1 METRNLKFKIRLGLF
16 VAIGLLLLT
25 LGIFIIGKQKNTFS
39 SVIRLLSDFRN
50 VSGLQVGNNVRFS
63 GINVG
68 TVDHI
73 TILNDTMVRV
83 GIIVESDVRSYIKKD
98 CILSIGSEGLIGDRF
113 ISISQSETNA
123 QEVSDGEM
131 LASSIP
137 LDTDAIMSSLAVS
150 AANAEIISSELADIM
165 WNLNHG
171 NGTLGRLINDSS
183 MADNLE
189 STMHNLKTSSK
200 SLDQNMNAVKKSFL
214 LKRYFKKKQK
224 TEASK

>member
-1 METRNLKFKIRLGLF
+1 MEIQNLKFKIRLGLF
-16 VAIGLLLLT
+16 VAGGLLLLT

-39 SVIRLLSDFRN
+39 SVIRIVSDFRN

-73 TILNDTMVRV
+73 TIINDTTVRV
-83 GIIVESDVRSYIKKD
+83 GIIVETDVRRFIKKD

-123 QEVSDGEM
+123 QQISDGEM
-131 LASSIP
+131 LASSVP
-137 LDTDAIMSSLAVS
+137 LDTDAIMNSLAVS
-150 AANAEIISSELADIM
+150 AANAEVISSELADIV

-183 MADNLE
+183 MANNLE
-189 STMHNLKTSSK
+189 STMHNLKSSSK

-224 TEASK
+224 TEASN

>member
-39 SVIRLLSDFRN
+39 SVLRLLSDFRN

>member
-1 METRNLKFKIRLGLF
+1 MEIQNLKFKIRLGLF
-16 VAIGLLLLT
+16 VAGGLLLLT

-39 SVIRLLSDFRN
+39 SVIRIVSDFRN

-73 TILNDTMVRV
+73 SIINDTTVRV
-83 GIIVESDVRSYIKKD
+83 GIIVETEVRRYIKKD

-113 ISISQSETNA
+113 VSISQSETNA
-123 QEVSDGEM
+123 PEIKDGEM
-131 LASSIP
+131 LASELP
-137 LDTDAIMSSLAVS
+137 LDTDAIMNSLAVS
-150 AANAEIISSELADIM
+150 AANAEVISGELADIV

-189 STMHNLKTSSK
+189 STMHNLKSSSK

-224 TEASK
+224 TEASN

>member
-1 METRNLKFKIRLGLF
+1 MEIQNLKFKIRLGLF
-16 VAIGLLLLT
+16 VAGGLLLLT

-39 SVIRLLSDFRN
+39 SVIRIVSDFRN

-73 TILNDTMVRV
+73 SIINDTTVRV
-83 GIIVESDVRSYIKKD
+83 GIIVETEIRRFIKKD

-123 QEVSDGEM
+123 PQISDGEI
-131 LASSIP
+131 LASSAP
-137 LDTDAIMSSLAVS
+137 LDTDAIMNSLAVS
-150 AANAEIISSELADIM
+150 AANAEVISSELADIV

-183 MADNLE
+183 IANNLE